1 VTRAEEGGLKAEG
14 GWLLRGRLDVWSCA
28 HHANPYITG
37 VSWAPIL
44 PDAVRWG
51 RAASSY
57 VVISRG
63 MSCVLV
69 ECPGSMSTCNMN
81 AVAG

>member
-1 VTRAEEGGLKAEG
+1 VTRVEEGGLKADG
-14 GWLLRGRLDVWSCA
+14 GVVVKGWLDVWSCV

-57 VVISRG
+57 PYITPVIYG
-63 MSCVLV
+63 L
-69 ECPGSMSTCNMN
+69 
-81 AVAG
+81 A